1 MSRQHLPA
9 PVPPKNR
16 PHAGVNETDA
26 LEATGPVAESPGFQ
40 EQDPKR
46 RIGDFVGTGEPARQQ
61 PGPLN
66 DGKARRKRGGTPP
79 NTKRSTKR

>member
-1 MSRQHLPA
+1 MSRKHIRA
-9 PVPPKNR
+9 PVPPNNR
-16 PHAGVNETDA
+16 PQIGGADAGEPT
-26 LEATGPVAESPGFQ
+26 PVVDTTGFQ

-66 DGKARRKRGGTPP
+66 DAKARRKRGGTTP
-79 NTKRSTKR
+79 NTRRSTKR